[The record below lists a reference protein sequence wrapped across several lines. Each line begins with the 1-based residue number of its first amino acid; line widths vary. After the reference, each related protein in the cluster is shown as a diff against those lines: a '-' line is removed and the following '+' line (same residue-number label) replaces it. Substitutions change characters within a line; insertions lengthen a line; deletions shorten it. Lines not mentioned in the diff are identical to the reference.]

1 LAGGHGTAQDA
12 RQTANGKTVD
22 MLFRFVA
29 DVLVGIHFLFVLFVV
44 GGGFLT
50 WRWPRVAWA
59 HGPVA
64 LWGALIELAGWIC
77 PLTPLENDLRRAAGD
92 AGYAGGFIEHYVI
105 PVVYPAGLTREIQL
119 TLGLA
124 VIVINAVAY
133 GGLVWRRR
141 RKP

>member
-1 LAGGHGTAQDA
+1 MVFRSLAD
-12 RQTANGKTVD
+12 
-22 MLFRFVA
+22 L
-29 DVLVGIHFLFVLFVV
+29 LVGLHFLFVLFVV

-59 HGPVA
+59 HVPVA

-92 AGYAGGFIEHYVI
+92 AGYAGGFIEHHVI

-119 TLGLA
+119 ALGLA
-124 VIVINAVAY
+124 VIMINAVAY